1 LPILGPESSPA
12 LRQNFGKMKSAGL
25 PSALALALIG
35 LSAAHP
41 QGIRNAKGAIAQPH
55 KIIVT
60 ESSLTD
66 PTEAPQAVVYVD
78 EEGTPLETTTE
89 TVRFVPASR
98 SISRSSE
105 AMKLETRSGD
115 VSSRTTPSYSSTD
128 ALGSSS
134 AAASTSASTS
144 SSSSSPSPSASFTS
158 NTTLHGIAYAPY
170 TATGQCKTAEQIDA
184 DFAEL
189 KGKYSVVRTYGTDC
203 NQIANALPAAK
214 KAGVKLFLGIFDVSS
229 IPAQVATI
237 VSAVNSDW
245 SLIDTISVGNELVNN
260 GKATAQQMVTAV
272 GQTRQLL
279 RAAGYTGPV
288 VTVDTFVAVLANPSL
303 CDVSDYCAMN
313 IHPFFDSNTAAKD
326 AGSFITRMVG
336 EVQAKLSNRNKRIV
350 CTETGWPWKGNAN
363 GAAVPGLE
371 EQQLAVDSIKKAYA
385 SHPSDVILFSAFND
399 LWKHAEAATFNAE
412 QYWGI
417 GALYSDSGK

>member
-1 LPILGPESSPA
+1 
-12 LRQNFGKMKSAGL
+12 MKPAGL
-25 PSALALALIG
+25 SSALVLILVE

-41 QGIRNAKGAIAQPH
+41 QGTRDVKGSIVQPQYT
-55 KIIVT
+55 IIT
-60 ESSLTD
+60 ESSLTE
-66 PTEAPQAVVYVD
+66 PIEAPQVIVYVD
-78 EEGTPLETTTE
+78 EKGAPLETATE

-98 SISRSSE
+98 SIIHPS
-105 AMKLETRSGD
+105 KPLELGTRSGD
-115 VSSRTTPSYSSTD
+115 VVFRAT
-128 ALGSSS
+128 SSS
-134 AAASTSASTS
+134 SNDAPGSPLATSSTSAVATS
-144 SSSSSPSPSASFTS
+144 SSSSSSFPSAHFTP
-158 NTTLHGIAYAPY
+158 NTTLPGIAYAPY
-170 TATGQCKTAEQIDA
+170 TATGQCKTAEQMDV
-184 DFAEL
+184 DFAKLE
-189 KGKYSVVRTYGTDC
+189 GKYSVVRTYGTDC

-214 KAGVKLFLGIFDVSS
+214 KAGVKLFLGIFDISS

-237 VSAVNSDW
+237 VSAVSDNW
-245 SLIDTISVGNELVNN
+245 SLIDTVSVGNELVNN

-288 VTVDTFVAVLANPSL
+288 VTVDTFVAVLAYPEL
-303 CDVSDYCAMN
+303 CDASDYCAMN

-336 EVQAKLSNRNKRIV
+336 EVQSKLSDRNKRIV

-363 GAAVPGLE
+363 GAAIPGIE

-385 SHPSDVILFSAFND
+385 SHMADVILFSAFND

-417 GALYSDSGK
+417 GALYSDSGR

>member
-1 LPILGPESSPA
+1 
-12 LRQNFGKMKSAGL
+12 MKSAGL
-25 PSALALALIG
+25 PSAIALALIG

-41 QGIRNAKGAIAQPH
+41 QGSRDAREAAVRPQ
-55 KIIVT
+55 KIIVAD
-60 ESSLTD
+60 SSVAD
-66 PTEAPQAVVYVD
+66 PTEAPQVVVYVD
-78 EEGTPLETTTE
+78 EEGRPLETTTE
-89 TVRFVPASR
+89 TVRSVPASR
-98 SISRSSE
+98 SISRFP
-105 AMKLETRSGD
+105 MPMGLETRSRD
-115 VSSRTTPSYSSTD
+115 VSSRAASSQSFTNTLD
-128 ALGSSS
+128 ASSS
-134 AAASTSASTS
+134 ALSSAPSSS
-144 SSSSSPSPSASFTS
+144 SSSSSPSPIPSSYSTQ

-170 TATGQCKTAEQIDA
+170 TAAGQCKTAEQIDA
-184 DFAEL
+184 DFTEL

-203 NQIANALPAAK
+203 NQVANALSAAK
-214 KAGVKLFLGIFDVSS
+214 NAGVKLFLGIFDISS
-229 IPAQVATI
+229 IPTQVATI
-237 VSAVNSDW
+237 VSAVGSDW
-245 SLIDTISVGNELVNN
+245 SLIDTVSVGNELVNN

-279 RAAGYTGPV
+279 RTAGYTGPI

-313 IHPFFDSNTAAKD
+313 IHPFFDSSTAAKD
-326 AGSFITRMVG
+326 AGAFITRMVG
-336 EVQAKLSNRNKRIV
+336 EVQAKLSNRSKRVV

-371 EQQLAVDSIKKAYA
+371 QQKLAVDSIKKAYA

>member
-1 LPILGPESSPA
+1 
-12 LRQNFGKMKSAGL
+12 MKSAGL
-25 PSALALALIG
+25 PSALALALVG

-41 QGIRNAKGAIAQPH
+41 HGTRDVKGTI
-55 KIIVT
+55 
-60 ESSLTD
+60 
-66 PTEAPQAVVYVD
+66 
-78 EEGTPLETTTE
+78 
-89 TVRFVPASR
+89 
-98 SISRSSE
+98 
-105 AMKLETRSGD
+105 
-115 VSSRTTPSYSSTD
+115 
-128 ALGSSS
+128 
-134 AAASTSASTS
+134 
-144 SSSSSPSPSASFTS
+144 ASFAS
-158 NTTLHGIAYAPY
+158 NTTLNGIAYAPY
-170 TATGQCKTAEQIDA
+170 TASGQCKTAGQIDA

-229 IPAQVATI
+229 IPTQVATI
-237 VSAVNSDW
+237 VSAVSSDW
-245 SLIDTISVGNELVNN
+245 SLIDTVSVGNELVNN

-303 CDVSDYCAMN
+303 CDASDYCAMN
-313 IHPFFDSNTAAKD
+313 IHPFFDSNTAAEN
-326 AGSFITRMVG
+326 AGSFITGMVG
-336 EVQAKLSNRNKRIV
+336 QVQAQLSDRNKRIV

>member
-1 LPILGPESSPA
+1 
-12 LRQNFGKMKSAGL
+12 MKSAGF
-25 PSALALALIG
+25 PSAIALALIG

-41 QGIRNAKGAIAQPH
+41 QGSRDARGAAVRPQ

-60 ESSLTD
+60 ESSIAD
-66 PTEAPQAVVYVD
+66 PTEAPQVVVYVD
-78 EEGTPLETTTE
+78 EEGRPLETTTE

-98 SISRSSE
+98 SISRPS
-105 AMKLETRSGD
+105 MPMGLETRSRD
-115 VSSRTTPSYSSTD
+115 LSSRAAPSSF
-128 ALGSSS
+128 
-134 AAASTSASTS
+134 
-144 SSSSSPSPSASFTS
+144 SSPSPSPIPSSYSTP

-170 TATGQCKTAEQIDA
+170 TAAGQCKTAEQIDA
-184 DFAEL
+184 DFSEL

-203 NQIANALPAAK
+203 NQVANALSAAK
-214 KAGVKLFLGIFDVSS
+214 NAGVKLFLGIFDINS
-229 IPAQVATI
+229 IPTQIATI
-237 VSAVNSDW
+237 VSAVGSDW
-245 SLIDTISVGNELVNN
+245 SLIDTVSVGNELVNN

-313 IHPFFDSNTAAKD
+313 IHPFFDSSTAAKD
-326 AGSFITRMVG
+326 AGAFITRIVG
-336 EVQAKLSNRNKRIV
+336 EVQSRLSNRRKRVV

-371 EQQLAVDSIKKAYA
+371 EQKLAVDSIKKAYA